1 MAKINFEDAVT
12 KIIKRYLVSFGKS
25 LASKFYTK
33 KQVDTMILP
42 IPAIQTDIDNLNTRS
57 IIGSKLSF
65 GSFDIDTSKTGVNP
79 TLSANYKIPF
89 KIKSGNLIVDSN
101 GYIKLEKGKSYNLN
115 FFATSNARFDFQFFN
130 VTDSVSV
137 GKTIISGSTIS
148 GSGSYSIE
156 VTKDIYITVMV
167 SYREGTMV
175 FTDYCELTIQE
186 IGRNTIID
194 PCENGKNINFEYG
207 DFLMSADQ
215 SSNSSG
221 SIITFDKLNI
231 GNMQINNNKV
241 LLKSGKIYEIEASIY
256 APCTST
262 GYILFGLYNETD
274 GCYLRICEGVS
285 TTYGAGYISQP
296 YLSTIFNPQ
305 KDIYVSLRI
314 NSSAGITAISKDLCS
329 FKIKEMAQP
338 YYFNY
343 FKDSVKT
350 SVLFDG
356 SANTAGT
363 VYNLTDSLDNFDY
376 VLIEADALY
385 NGANT
390 NSISEKIYK
399 PVLGKVYSIFY
410 WESSGAFHKADVIFK
425 TNTTFTVSLSNKYYT
440 SNRVFKITATGFD
453 YDNPYQD
460 IITTAPDA
468 ALTDSAVDSDITSIW
483 SGVGL

>member
-1 MAKINFEDAVT
+1 MAKINFEDAVI

-42 IPAIQTDIDNLNTRS
+42 IPAIQTDIDSLKARS
-57 IIGSKLSF
+57 VIGSKLSF

-89 KIKSGNLIVDSN
+89 KIKSGSLIVDSN

-130 VTDSVSV
+130 VTDSIGV

-148 GSGSYSIE
+148 GSGSYSMD

-167 SYREGTMV
+167 TYKEGTML

-194 PCENGKNINFEYG
+194 PCEDGKNINFEYG
-207 DFLMSADQ
+207 SFAVDIAGHNITGLGAINFNRML
-215 SSNSSG
+215 SG
-221 SIITFDKLNI
+221 NIMLNTSTLAVKLKANKTYSINYSLVGEYVNLAFALKDITKGITISTSQGAKGYNLFGD
-231 GNMQINNNKV
+231 GHE
-241 LLKSGKIYEIEASIY
+241 IYTPTIDCEIRLEV
-256 APCTST
+256 T
-262 GYILFGLYNETD
+262 GYISG
-274 GCYLRICEGVS
+274 
-285 TTYGAGYISQP
+285 
-296 YLSTIFNPQ
+296 
-305 KDIYVSLRI
+305 
-314 NSSAGITAISKDLCS
+314 GIIRSESRLL
-329 FKIKEMAQP
+329 IQEIAQP

-343 FKDSVKT
+343 YKDSIA
-350 SVLFDG
+350 SNIIFDG
-356 SANTAGT
+356 NANKVG
-363 VYNLTDSLDNFDY
+363 NFQLLDNVNKYDY
-376 VLIEADALY
+376 LIIQSY
-385 NGANT
+385 YSNIVKNT
-390 NSISEKIYK
+390 IVTKYDYSKDMEINYTTVTQRRMLFNISENMLNITQFLNTDGYAYSITK
-399 PVLGKVYSIFY
+399 VLGVGYS
-410 WESSGAFHKADVIFK
+410 
-425 TNTTFTVSLSNKYYT
+425 
-440 SNRVFKITATGFD
+440 